1 MWETMLDN
9 MINRLKSFGI
19 ADVFDILLLGA
30 LFFVIYRFIR
40 RRRALSILIGVAGFL
55 FAREIVLVCGFSG
68 AYGFLNM
75 FCVPGILMIAIIFQ
89 QEIRSVLEKVGATI
103 IGFFKLFFG
112 KRSPAYGVRET
123 DAIVKAVNRLS
134 TTRTGALIVL
144 ERNTGVEDIGQ
155 NGVKL
160 DAIVSTELI
169 CNLFFPRSPLH
180 DGAIIISRTRIC
192 VAGCFLPNYS
202 DRIVDSTFGSRHR
215 AAIGMSRSSDAG
227 VIVVSEETGTISY
240 AFGGELKR
248 GIGES
253 ELRSILSGY
262 YKTVKKTTTVTEES
276 SDE

>member
-1 MWETMLDN
+1 MEIMLDN
-9 MINRLKSFGI
+9 MMQRLRSFGI
-19 ADVFDILLLGA
+19 ADAFDILLLGA
-30 LFFVIYRFIR
+30 LFFAIYRFIR

-55 FAREIVLVCGFSG
+55 VVRGLLGAFGLSG

-75 FCVPGILMIAIIFQ
+75 FCVPGMLMIAVIFQ
-89 QEIRSVLEKVGATI
+89 QEIRSVLEKLGGAI
-103 IGFFKLFFG
+103 IGFLKLFSG
-112 KRSPAYGVRET
+112 KRSPAYGSRET
-123 DAIVKAVNRLS
+123 EAIAKAVTRLS

-155 NGVKL
+155 NGIKL

-180 DGAIIISRTRIC
+180 DGAIIISGTRIC

-202 DRIVDSTFGSRHR
+202 DRIVDSQFGSRHR

-248 GIGES
+248 GIEEA
-253 ELRSILSGY
+253 ELRSILSNY

>member
-9 MINRLKSFGI
+9 MMKRLRSFDI
-19 ADVFDILLLGA
+19 VDVFDILLLGA

-55 FAREIVLVCGFSG
+55 VVREILLICGFSG
-68 AYGFLNM
+68 AYGVLNM
-75 FCVPGILMIAIIFQ
+75 FCVPGMLMIAVIFQ
-89 QEIRSVLEKVGATI
+89 QEIRSVLEKIGATM
-103 IGFFKLFFG
+103 IGFFKLFSG
-112 KRSPAYGVRET
+112 KRSPDYGVREINE
-123 DAIVKAVNRLS
+123 IVKAVNVLS
-134 TTRTGALIVL
+134 SDSIGALIVL
-144 ERNTGVEDIGQ
+144 ERNTGVEDISQ
-155 NGVKL
+155 NGTKIDALISSKL
-160 DAIVSTELI
+160 IR
-169 CNLFFPRSPLH
+169 NLFHPSSPLH

-202 DRIVDSTFGSRHR
+202 ERIVDSSFGSRHR

-248 GIGES
+248 GIGEN
-253 ELRSILSGY
+253 ELRAILSNY
-262 YKTVKKTTTVTEES
+262 YKTVKKTTAVTEES

>member
-1 MWETMLDN
+1 MMQ
-9 MINRLKSFGI
+9 RLRSFDI

-30 LFFVIYRFIR
+30 LFFAIYRFIR

-55 FAREIVLVCGFSG
+55 IVREIVLICGFSG

-75 FCVPGILMIAIIFQ
+75 FCVPGILMIAVIFQ
-89 QEIRSVLEKVGATI
+89 QEIRSVLEKIGATI

-123 DAIVKAVNRLS
+123 NAIVKAVTRLS

-180 DGAIIISRTRIC
+180 DGAIIISGTKIS

-202 DRIVDSTFGSRHR
+202 DRIADSTFGSRHR

-253 ELRSILSGY
+253 ELRAILSGY
-262 YKTVKKTTTVTEES
+262 YKTVKKSATVTEEG